1 MKDTLIFVAVMAGWI
16 VLNMW
21 VLPYFG
27 IRTCMS
33 GGCRVPEVKMT
44 ASEAPPEPPIVS
56 DSQPSCHASGPCVPQ

>member
-33 GGCRVPEVKMT
+33 GACRVPEVKHT
-44 ASEAPPEPPIVS
+44 TLATPPEPPIVS

>member
-1 MKDTLIFVAVMAGWI
+1 MKDTLIFVSVMAGWI

-33 GGCRVPEVKMT
+33 GGCPVPEVKQGAAET
-44 ASEAPPEPPIVS
+44 PPEPPIAS
-56 DSQPSCHASGPCVPQ
+56 DSPPSTTTSGPRLPQ

>member
-1 MKDTLIFVAVMAGWI
+1 MKDIVIFVAVMAGWI

-33 GGCRVPEVKMT
+33 GACRVPGVKPT
-44 ASEAPPEPPIVS
+44 ELRSHNVQAAPKS
-56 DSQPSCHASGPCVPQ
+56 STSQEGTQH